1 LRRYSA
7 ITDTSRKVPDNSHQG
22 HHHAGKSSKAYLN
35 AERVLQ
41 ETGLK
46 SGDKFLDVGC
56 GEGYFSI
63 AAAKIVGNKGKV
75 YAIDSYEKSIVVLK
89 EQIQRENIGN
99 IEAIVA
105 DVTQK
110 MPLPKAIIDV
120 CLMANVVHG
129 FLANGELPSVMTEI
143 ARVMKVGSTLAVVEF
158 QKIDGTPG
166 PPISIR
172 MTPEELEDLISGY
185 GFAKNKVAEVG
196 PLHYAAMFRTT
207 PRHSG

>member
-1 LRRYSA
+1 MA
-7 ITDTSRKVPDNSHQG
+7 HNSPQG

-63 AAAKIVGNKGKV
+63 AASKIVGNKGKV
-75 YAIDSYEKSIVVLK
+75 YAIDSYEESIVVLK
-89 EQIQRENIGN
+89 QQIHRENIGN

-120 CLMANVVHG
+120 CLMANVMHG
-129 FLANGELPSVMTEI
+129 FLANGEVPSVMTEI

-158 QKIDGTPG
+158 QKVAGPPG

-185 GFAKNKVAEVG
+185 GFKKNKVVEVG
-196 PLHYAAMFRTT
+196 PIHYAAMFRTV
-207 PRHSG
+207 PRNSH